1 MATGEYVSVSSQADT
16 ENAAL
21 AQEKRELETDY
32 QGEVREL
39 TSLYMQRGLE
49 PELARQVAEQLMVKD
64 ALDAHAREELGLT
77 DINSAQPLQAGPC
90 TRFCVNAFSQ
100 K

>member
-1 MATGEYVSVSSQADT
+1 M
-16 ENAAL
+16 
-21 AQEKRELETDY
+21 
-32 QGEVREL
+32 REL

-77 DINSAQPLQAGPC
+77 DINSAQPLQAA
-90 TRFCVNAFSQ
+90 VFSALSFPLVRCYP
-100 K
+100 